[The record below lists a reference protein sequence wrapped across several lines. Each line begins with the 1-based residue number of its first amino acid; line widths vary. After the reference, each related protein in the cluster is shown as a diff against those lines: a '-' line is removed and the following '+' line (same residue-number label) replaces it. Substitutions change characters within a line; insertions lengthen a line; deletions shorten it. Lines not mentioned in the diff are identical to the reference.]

1 MKNMQRLFN
10 KLKKDNKGAAIVM
23 VIIALSFIGIMGATI
38 MWVSLSN
45 YRMKIND
52 QENKQGFYTAE
63 AVLEQIKIGLQ
74 GDASKASAAA
84 YGEVM
89 QNFSSWTE
97 DQRESM
103 FQQRFKTNLVSILSQ
118 GTGTSN
124 KYSVEH
130 LASFVDG
137 NLHISTD
144 SANKGNPIR
153 FLSGSA
159 NIGDYEAGAGS
170 AAYLMLEDIEL
181 EYTDDEG
188 YYSNIVTDIMISAP
202 YTSFMDTSTLPPIFK
217 YALIAD
223 TGVEVGD
230 GALDVKG
237 SMYAGDDGIN
247 TNKNISVSNASYT
260 VTKGPLNIGFGN
272 ETINI
277 NSNLFYASDI
287 KVENA
292 NLLVNSNTR
301 VADDLTLSGTTPYAK
316 LDGSYCGFGDSMN
329 DTAKSSAILINGL
342 RGTINMNN
350 LSNLIVAGHSFIGT
364 SRIHESVAT
373 LPTGD
378 GEDWSVL
385 SANNVSANN
394 VLMGESISVK
404 GNQLAYLV
412 PDDCIGVKGNTTL
425 VGKNPLTYTE
435 YSKMV
440 NDYSIWADDSGNQ
453 SNTSSPEYHNRVG
466 WQPGFEIV
474 SFTKAIT
481 MLGGNTLGN
490 YVPAGGSSDS
500 KIKMV
505 FVPSN
510 GETMVYIYINFADSD
525 AANRFSR
532 DYYNTHRSKMD
543 AYAEVYAEDLLLP
556 GGSGSIS
563 TAASTVSKNGT
574 STGRGD
580 PLPLTEAQKR
590 DCKNYS
596 ETYTALCTNLTE
608 RYNELTPEQQARTVY
623 SNILDEAILSS
634 SEGVPSRGT
643 LKYITP
649 SGLIAI
655 ISDSDQ
661 EFTYNKADTTTGT
674 GHGYVFD
681 TTTDYSK
688 ARIIISTGDVY
699 VTQDFSGL
707 IIAKGKVVVGNSVTL
722 TSTEGNND
730 LKEELIGVLQTTQ
743 LESGATAS
751 KRPIDFFRDG
761 SAYIRAN
768 STSGAVGDA
777 IDFSSSVNYQNW
789 VKR

>member
-1 MKNMQRLFN
+1 MKSILGLIK
-10 KLKKDNKGAAIVM
+10 KLRKDDKGSAIVM

-63 AVLEQIKIGLQ
+63 SVLEQIKTGLQ
-74 GDASKASAAA
+74 GDASRASASA
-84 YGEVM
+84 YGVVM
-89 QNFSSWTE
+89 QNFNAWNE
-97 DQRESM
+97 DQRQSM
-103 FQQRFKTNLVSILSQ
+103 FQQQFKRNLVAILSQ
-118 GTGTSN
+118 GTGTTN
-124 KYSVEH
+124 KYSVDH

-144 SANKGNPIR
+144 ATDKGDPIR
-153 FLSGSA
+153 FLSGST
-159 NIGDYEAGAGS
+159 NIGDYETGAGS
-170 AAYLMLEDIEL
+170 SAYLMLEDIEL
-181 EYTDDEG
+181 EFTDDEG

-202 YTSFMDTSTLPPIFK
+202 STSFMDSSTLPPIFK

-223 TGVEVGD
+223 TGVEVGE
-230 GALDVKG
+230 GALTVKG

-247 TNKNISVSNASYT
+247 TNKDITVNNASYT
-260 VTKGPLNIGFGN
+260 VSKGPLNLGFGN
-272 ETINI
+272 EIVNI
-277 NSNLFYASDI
+277 TSNVFYAADV

-316 LDGSYCGFGDSMN
+316 LEGTYCGFGDSMS

-342 RGTINMNN
+342 RGTINMNSLN
-350 LSNLIVAGHSFIGT
+350 NLIVAGHSFIGT
-364 SRIHESVAT
+364 SRIHENAGT

-412 PDDCIGVKGNTTL
+412 PDDCIGVKGNKTL
-425 VGKNPLTYTE
+425 VGKNPLTYVE
-435 YSKMV
+435 YSNMV
-440 NDYSIWADDSGNQ
+440 NEYSVWANDSGAQ
-453 SNTSSPEYHNRVG
+453 SNTPSTEYHNRVG
-466 WQPGFEIV
+466 WQAGFEVV
-474 SFTKAIT
+474 SFTKAIPS
-481 MLGGNTLGN
+481 LGGSTLGN

-525 AANRFSR
+525 AANRYSR
-532 DYYNTHRSKMD
+532 DFYNTHKNKMD
-543 AYAEVYAEDLLLP
+543 AYADVYAEDLLLP
-556 GGSGSIS
+556 SGNLS
-563 TAASTVSKNGT
+563 TAASTVSKNAT

-608 RYNELTPEQQARTVY
+608 RYSELTAEQQAKTVF
-623 SNILDEAILSS
+623 SNILDEAVIS
-634 SEGVPSRGT
+634 SE
-643 LKYITP
+643 IP
-649 SGLIAI
+649 SGGTVRYTTSTGLMAI
-655 ISDSDQ
+655 VTDSDT
-661 EFTYNKADTTTGT
+661 EFTYNKADTSTGT

-681 TTTDYSK
+681 GSTDYSK
-688 ARIIISTGDVY
+688 VRVIIATGDVY
-699 VTQDFSGL
+699 VTHDFSGL
-707 IIAKGKVVVGNSVTL
+707 IIAKGNVVVGNSVTL
-722 TSTEGNND
+722 TSTEGD
-730 LKEELIGVLQTTQ
+730 DTLKEELIGVLQSTD
-743 LESGATAS
+743 LVGGGTAS
-751 KRPIDFFRDG
+751 KRPVDFFRDG
-761 SAYIRAN
+761 NAYIRAN
-768 STSGAVGDA
+768 SGSGEVGDP
-777 IDFSSSVNYQNW
+777 IDFSSAVNYQNW